1 MEESLRMSNGISF
14 IDYSIIVFYLVTTT
28 AFGAWFVKRSGNME
42 GFTLA
47 GKMIPGW
54 AIGLSLMT
62 TYLSSISFLANPGK
76 SYASDW
82 RPFVFSL
89 TLPIAIWIA
98 AKWFIPLYRNQVK
111 TTAYEYLEQ
120 RFALWAR
127 LYMGTAYIL
136 LQIGRFAV
144 VLYLTALA
152 LAALLDIDI
161 KVLILGLGFLT
172 VIYTLLGGFAAV
184 IWTDVVQAVVLFIG
198 GLLCLFLLLS
208 NMPGGWE
215 QLSAV
220 ASRENK
226 FALGPMDFDLVIQGF
241 WVIFIFGIVE
251 NLKNFSVDQNYV
263 QRFIFKICFI
273 LNEPDRSYGLVWV

>member
-1 MEESLRMSNGISF
+1 MLGISNIWEGNLTMHNAISS
-14 IDYSIIVFYLVTTT
+14 IDYIIIVIYIIATT
-28 AFGAWFVKRSGNME
+28 AFGAWFIKRSGNMQ

-54 AIGLSLMT
+54 AIGLSLMA

-98 AKWFIPLYRNQVK
+98 AKWFIPLYRNQVQ

-127 LYMGTAYIL
+127 LYMGVAYIL

-152 LAALLDIDI
+152 LAALLEIDI
-161 KVLILGLGFLT
+161 KVIILGLGFLT

-184 IWTDVVQAVVLFIG
+184 IWTDVVQSIVLFFG

-208 NMPGGWE
+208 NMQIGR
-215 QLSAV
+215 AHV
-220 ASRENK
+220 
-226 FALGPMDFDLVIQGF
+226 
-241 WVIFIFGIVE
+241 
-251 NLKNFSVDQNYV
+251 
-263 QRFIFKICFI
+263 
-273 LNEPDRSYGLVWV
+273 